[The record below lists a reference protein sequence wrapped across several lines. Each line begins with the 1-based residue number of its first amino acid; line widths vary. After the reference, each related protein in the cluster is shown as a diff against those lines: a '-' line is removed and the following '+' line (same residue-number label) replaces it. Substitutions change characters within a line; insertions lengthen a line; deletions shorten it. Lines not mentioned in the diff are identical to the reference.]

1 MDKICNPCGASHQW
15 DNHLVFGL
23 TISVFYLWNPEKG
36 GNKMRNNH
44 PAIFSMAACA
54 AIPATNIK
62 AWPRKAPTVLVDG
75 EMMAFAHTLRKL
87 EMPYSWYMIP
97 KRPTSHTKS
106 AGICN
111 ILIASANR
119 AHQVIHKPS
128 LNKFFITCERLGR
141 AHHFSE
147 PANGDEKSGREVAQ

>member
-1 MDKICNPCGASHQW
+1 
-15 DNHLVFGL
+15 
-23 TISVFYLWNPEKG
+23 
-36 GNKMRNNH
+36 MRNNY
-44 PAIFSMAACA
+44 PAIFSIPACA
-54 AIPATNIK
+54 AIPATSIK

-87 EMPYSWYMIP
+87 EMPYIWYMIP

-147 PANGDEKSGREVAQ
+147 PANGSEKSYQEVAQ